1 MLKPISTHRH
11 AQRGM
16 VLILSIIVLVAMSL
30 AGIALMRS
38 VLTGN
43 RVAGNAAFQQA
54 ASMAADVGTERA
66 IAWLEQQAR
75 QTDADGVPANRL
87 WTHKLIGGPETVGY
101 RAIREDP
108 DATFNE
114 TWEAAWQIQVN
125 NPNRINTLPPDAAGN
140 TVSYLIQRLCAAEGD
155 PAGGANCEASPVQAT
170 ATEGNS
176 RGAGQ
181 KMKLPPRIY
190 YRITVRVEGPRNAVS
205 FTQSIVSI

>member
-1 MLKPISTHRH
+1 MLKPISNHRR

-16 VLILSIIVLVAMSL
+16 VLILSIVVLVAMSL

-38 VLTGN
+38 VLAGN

-75 QTDADGVPANRL
+75 QTDATGAPVNRL
-87 WTHKLIGGPETVGY
+87 WTHKTIGGTETVGY

-108 DATFNE
+108 DPSFNE
-114 TWEAAWQIQVN
+114 TWEEAWAVHVAEA
-125 NPNRINTLPPDAAGN
+125 NRINTLPPDAAGN
-140 TVSYLIQRLCAAEGD
+140 MVSYLIQRLCTYEGD

-170 ATEGNS
+170 ATAGNS
-176 RGAGQ
+176 KGAGQ

>member
-1 MLKPISTHRH
+1 MLNPISTHRH

-66 IAWLEQQAR
+66 VAWLEQQAR
-75 QTDADGVPANRL
+75 QVDGTGAPANRL

-108 DATFNE
+108 NPAFNE
-114 TWEAAWQIQVN
+114 TWEAAWQIQVD

-140 TVSYLIQRLCAAEGD
+140 TVSYLIQRLCAGEGD
-155 PAGGANCEASPVQAT
+155 PSGAANCEVSPTQVSSGAT
-170 ATEGNS
+170 S
-176 RGAGQ
+176 SKGAGL
-181 KMKLPPRIY
+181 KIKLPPRIY

-205 FTQSIVSI
+205 FSQSIVSI